1 MRGRDQ
7 GIFLSIDHVLRGLM
21 ELVAEDMGSIH
32 LQGEF
37 YEILSDAQDRIREA
51 REREIE
57 RDRRKKG
64 IIE

>member
-7 GIFLSIDHVLRGLM
+7 GIFLSIDHTLRGLM
-21 ELVAEDMGSIH
+21 ELVAEDMGGIH

-51 REREIE
+51 REREIMRE
-57 RDRRKKG
+57 RRKKG

>member
-7 GIFLSIDHVLRGLM
+7 GIFMSIDHVLRGLV
-21 ELVAEDMGSIH
+21 ELVAEDMGGIT

-37 YEILSDAQDRIREA
+37 YEILSDAQDKIREA
-51 REREIE
+51 REREIMRE
-57 RDRRKKG
+57 RRKKG

>member
-1 MRGRDQ
+1 MNGRDQ

-21 ELVAEDMGSIH
+21 ELVAEDMGNIH

-51 REREIE
+51 REREIMRE
-57 RDRRKKG
+57 RRKKG